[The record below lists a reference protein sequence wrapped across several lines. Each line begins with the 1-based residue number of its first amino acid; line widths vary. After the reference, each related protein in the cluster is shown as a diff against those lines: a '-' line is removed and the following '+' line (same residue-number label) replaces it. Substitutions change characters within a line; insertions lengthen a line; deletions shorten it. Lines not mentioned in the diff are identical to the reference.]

1 MVAHKDTQ
9 MKALK
14 LIYGQSFEPDVIE
27 MLGDVFDDVWAEIAV
42 QSDPD
47 KDQETRLRLAR
58 MMLAEYRE
66 GMDASTLRRLV
77 SAKMQSALVTPQL
90 QRTA

>member
-1 MVAHKDTQ
+1 

-14 LIYGQSFEPDVIE
+14 LIYGQSFEPDVVE

-42 QSDPD
+42 QLDPD
-47 KDQETRLRLAR
+47 NDPETRLQLAR
-58 MMLAEYRE
+58 TVLSEYRE
-66 GMDASTLRRLV
+66 GMDASALRRHVFSL
-77 SAKMQSALVTPQL
+77 MLPALNPAQL